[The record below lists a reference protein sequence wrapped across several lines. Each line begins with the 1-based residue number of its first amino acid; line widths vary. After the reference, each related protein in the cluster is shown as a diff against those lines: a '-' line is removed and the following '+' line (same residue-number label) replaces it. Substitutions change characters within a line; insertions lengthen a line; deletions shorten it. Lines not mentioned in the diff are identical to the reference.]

1 MSESALTQTNSPI
14 VAAYL
19 ERTAASAALFQR
31 AQASLP
37 SGLTHDARHIDPY
50 PIYVERAHASRK
62 WDVDGHEY
70 VDYMGGHGALLL
82 GHNHPDVAAVAKRQ
96 LDIGTHF
103 GACHELE
110 IRWAEL
116 IREMVPSAE
125 KVRFT
130 SSGTEATMLA
140 LRMSRG
146 SSGKTKVI
154 RYASHFHGW
163 HDHFSAAYVNHFDGS
178 APIGV
183 LDSIAADVVVVPPND
198 IDATRAALEGGD
210 IAAVIL
216 EPTGGSWGHV
226 PAPPAFVESLRE
238 LTAAHGVILIFD
250 EVISGFRCSPGGA
263 QAALGITP
271 DLTTL
276 AKIMAGGLPGGAVTG
291 RADLIDLISFEDD
304 ARGGHEKILHFG
316 TFNAN
321 PESAA
326 TGIACLEIVKNTDA
340 CARANDTAAALRE
353 GLTRIV
359 VDEGVAWGIYG
370 TYSGYHI
377 FTNPQARD
385 LDPATFDPLAMPW
398 QELRTGNP
406 PLANKLRL
414 ALLNYGVDV
423 NGWPGGMVSA
433 VNTDD
438 DLQQTFEAFTRSI
451 RDLKAEGDL

>member
-1 MSESALTQTNSPI
+1 MTEPALSQTNSPI
-14 VAAYL
+14 VAAYI
-19 ERTAASAALFQR
+19 ERTPTSAQLFQR

-50 PIYVERAHASRK
+50 PIYVERAQGSRK

-82 GHNHPDVAAVAKRQ
+82 GHNHPEVTAVAKRQ

-116 IREMVPSAE
+116 IKEMIPSAE

-130 SSGTEATMLA
+130 SSGTEATLLA

-146 SSGKTKVI
+146 STGKTKVI
-154 RYASHFHGW
+154 RYACHFHGW

-183 LDSIAADVVVVPPND
+183 LNSVADDMIVVPPND
-198 IDATRAALEGGD
+198 LDATRVAIEGGD

-216 EPTGGSWGHV
+216 EPTGASWGHV
-226 PAPPAFVESLRE
+226 PAPPEFVAGLRK
-238 LTAAHGVILIFD
+238 LTAKHDVILIFD

-276 AKIMAGGLPGGAVTG
+276 AKIMAGGLPGGAVVG
-291 RADLIDLISFEDD
+291 RTDLIDLISFDED

-316 TFNAN
+316 TFNGN

-340 CARANDTAAALRE
+340 CAHANRAAAKLRA
-353 GLTRIV
+353 GLTEV
-359 VDEGVAWGIYG
+359 VIDEKLPWGIYG
-370 TYSGYHI
+370 TFSGFHI
-377 FTNPQARD
+377 FTNPEKRKI
-385 LDPATFDPLAMPW
+385 DPVGFDPLAVPW
-398 QELRTGNP
+398 QELRAGDP
-406 PLANKLRL
+406 PIANKLRL
-414 ALLNYGVDV
+414 GMLVYGVDI
-423 NGWPGGMVSA
+423 NGWPGGMTSA
-433 VNTDD
+433 VSSDD
-438 DLQQTFEAFTRSI
+438 DFDQTIDAFKRTI
-451 RDLKAEGDL
+451 RDMKDEGDL

>member
-1 MSESALTQTNSPI
+1 MTEPAPSQTNSPI
-14 VAAYL
+14 VAAYT
-19 ERTAASAALFQR
+19 ERTPTSAQLFKR

-37 SGLTHDARHIDPY
+37 SGLTHDARHLDPY
-50 PIYVERAHASRK
+50 PIYVERAQASRK

-82 GHNHPDVAAVAKRQ
+82 GHNHPEVAAIAKRQ
-96 LDIGTHF
+96 LGIGTHF

-116 IREMVPSAE
+116 IKELIPSAE

-130 SSGTEATMLA
+130 SSGTEATLLA

-183 LDSIAADVVVVPPND
+183 LESVADDMVVVAPND
-198 IDATRAALEGGD
+198 LDATRVAIERGD

-216 EPTGGSWGHV
+216 EPTGASWGHV
-226 PAPPAFVESLRE
+226 PAPPEFVAGLRE
-238 LTAAHGVILIFD
+238 LTAKHGVILIFD
-250 EVISGFRCSPGGA
+250 EVICGFRCSPGGA

-276 AKIMAGGLPGGAVTG
+276 AKIMAGGLPGGAVVG
-291 RADLIDLISFEDD
+291 RADLIDLISFEAD
-304 ARGGHEKILHFG
+304 ARGGQEKILHFG
-316 TFNAN
+316 TFNGN

-340 CARANDTAAALRE
+340 CEHANRAAAKLRA
-353 GLTRIV
+353 GLTQVV
-359 VDEGVAWGIYG
+359 VDEKLAWGIYG
-370 TYSGYHI
+370 TYSGFHI
-377 FTNPQARD
+377 FTNPERREI
-385 LDPATFDPLAMPW
+385 DPTGFDPLAIPW
-398 QELRTGNP
+398 QELRAGDP
-406 PLANKLRL
+406 PIADKLRL
-414 ALLNYGVDV
+414 AMLVYGVDI
-423 NGWPGGMVSA
+423 NGWPGGMTSA
-433 VNTDD
+433 VSSDD
-438 DLQQTFEAFTRSI
+438 DFEHTVDAFKRAI
-451 RDLKAEGDL
+451 RDTKNEGDL